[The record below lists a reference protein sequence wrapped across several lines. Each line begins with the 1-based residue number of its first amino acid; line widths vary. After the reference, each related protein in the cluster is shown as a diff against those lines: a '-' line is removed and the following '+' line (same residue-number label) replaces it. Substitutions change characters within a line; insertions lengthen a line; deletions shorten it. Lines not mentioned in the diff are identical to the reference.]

1 MGDKTLGGQSPP
13 TSGTECLMSTEVFYG
28 KEIRNLLHVSYSV
41 SRKQNYIL
49 KLHLDTI
56 PASTQCDVL
65 NSRPL
70 YQIIC
75 IAVSK

>member
-56 PASTQCDVL
+56 PASTQCDV
-65 NSRPL
+65 
-70 YQIIC
+70 
-75 IAVSK
+75 